1 MGAKLAS
8 MNPLL
13 CRTTFLLL
21 LALFQ
26 TVKVPKKNQQQAYLY
41 RPDQTVDLDSK
52 KTVAAKEQCENWALA
67 AGLEA
72 MLQEQK
78 VALDQSYWVMRMNG
92 GLLCVSTL
100 PPWDTLARLVN
111 REFVLDDGR
120 HVRLEL
126 NFSAGAPADIDSI
139 IARLQ
144 RQQVSLMIWHGHP
157 YYLVGAT
164 YDEHV
169 GRDGS
174 RLYEIKELR
183 LANTFAGVPGVTFQ
197 KGRDDA
203 REIGGV
209 VTVSASQL

>member
-1 MGAKLAS
+1 MTPWLYPAA
-8 MNPLL
+8 
-13 CRTTFLLL
+13 LL
-21 LALFQ
+21 LALIPFQ
-26 TVKVPKKNQQQAYLY
+26 TTTVPKKNQPQQAYLLK
-41 RPDQTVDLDSK
+41 PDQTADLDAK
-52 KTVAAKEQCENWALA
+52 KIVAAKEKCENWALA

-72 MLQEQK
+72 MLQDEK

-126 NFSAGAPADIDSI
+126 NFTAGAPADIDSI
-139 IARLQ
+139 IVRLQ
-144 RQQVSLMIWHGHP
+144 RQQLTLMIWHGHP

-203 REIGGV
+203 GGIGGV

>member
-1 MGAKLAS
+1 
-8 MNPLL
+8 MNFWL
-13 CRTTFLLL
+13 CRTSLLL
-21 LALFQ
+21 LLVLFQ
-26 TVKVPKKNQQQAYLY
+26 SVPKKQQQQQTYLY
-41 RPDQTVDLDSK
+41 KPDQTADLDAK
-52 KTVAAKEQCENWALA
+52 KIITAKQKCENWALA

-72 MLQEQK
+72 MLKQQNVE
-78 VALDQSYWVMRMNG
+78 LDQNFWVMRMNG
-92 GLLCVSTL
+92 GEICAPWL
-100 PPWDTLARLVN
+100 PDPDALARLVN

-126 NFSAGAPADIDSI
+126 NFTPGAPVDIDSL

-144 RQQVSLMIWHGHP
+144 RQQISLMLWRGHP

-174 RLYEIKELR
+174 RLFEIKELR
-183 LANTFAGVPGVTFQ
+183 LSNTFAEVPGVTFQ

-203 REIGGV
+203 GEIGGV
-209 VTVSASQL
+209 WTIGVTTISQTGQPGY

>member
-1 MGAKLAS
+1 
-8 MNPLL
+8 MNLL
-13 CRTTFLLL
+13 PSRTALLL
-21 LALFQ
+21 LLVLMQA
-26 TVKVPKKNQQQAYLY
+26 TVPKRKQQQQAYELK
-41 RPDQTVDLDSK
+41 PDQTADLHAA
-52 KTVAAKEQCENWALA
+52 KTVVAKENCENWALA
-67 AGLEA
+67 AALEA
-72 MLQEQK
+72 MLQQQN

-92 GLLCVSTL
+92 GLLCASTFPDPEAL
-100 PPWDTLARLVN
+100 GRMVN

-126 NFSAGAPADIDSI
+126 NFTAGAPVDIDSV

-144 RQQVSLMIWHGHP
+144 RDQISVMIWRGHP

-183 LANTFAGVPGVTFQ
+183 LANTFAKLPGVTFQ
-197 KGRDDA
+197 KGRDDVG
-203 REIGGV
+203 EIGGV
-209 VTVSASQL
+209 VTVSVSQL